1 MIEVEK
7 KFLLT
12 PEQKSRLIE
21 NAELV
26 GEKNIVD
33 VYYDTADYDVTL
45 ANMWLRRRGEEFELK
60 MPTLY
65 QSNDRTVDQFLELT
79 DRTEICQALGLPADG
94 TVVADVLKN
103 ARYEP
108 FMSPRTT
115 RRTYRKG
122 GFTIDLDTVTYEG
135 SDFRY
140 TIAEIEKLVEGEAD
154 MPAAVEQIIA
164 FARQHDLT
172 TDQFILGKVGAF
184 LKSERPDHYRALVAV
199 GIL

>member
-12 PEQKSRLIE
+12 PEQESRLIE
-21 NAELV
+21 GAELI
-26 GEKNIVD
+26 GEKTIVD

-60 MPTLY
+60 VPLRV
-65 QSNDRTVDQFLELT
+65 SDDRTVDQYRELT

-94 TVVADVLKN
+94 TAVADVLKN
-103 ARYEP
+103 AQHEP

-115 RRTYRKG
+115 RRTYRKD

-140 TIAEIEKLVEGEAD
+140 TIAEIEKLVEDEAD
-154 MPAAVEQIIA
+154 VPAAVERIIT

-184 LKSERPDHYRALVAV
+184 LKSERPDHYQALVAV
-199 GIL
+199 GMF

>member
-12 PEQKSRLIE
+12 PEQESRLIE
-21 NAELV
+21 GAELI
-26 GEKNIVD
+26 GEKTIVD

-60 MPTLY
+60 VPLRV
-65 QSNDRTVDQFLELT
+65 SDDRTVDQFRELT

-94 TVVADVLKN
+94 TAVADVLKN
-103 ARYEP
+103 AHHEP

-115 RRTYRKG
+115 RRTYRKAA

-135 SDFRY
+135 SNFRY
-140 TIAEIEKLVEGEAD
+140 TIAEIEKLVEDEAD
-154 MPAAVEQIIA
+154 MPAAIEQIIA

-184 LKSERPDHYRALVAV
+184 LKNERPEHYQALVAV

>member
-12 PEQKSRLIE
+12 PEQESRLIE
-21 NAELV
+21 GAELI
-26 GEKNIVD
+26 GEKTIVD
-33 VYYDTADYDVTL
+33 IYYDTADYDVTL
-45 ANMWLRRRGEEFELK
+45 ANMWLRQRGEEFELK
-60 MPTLY
+60 VPLRV
-65 QSNDRTVDQFLELT
+65 SDDRTVDQYRELT

-94 TVVADVLKN
+94 TAIADVLKN
-103 ARYEP
+103 AQHEP
-108 FMSPRTT
+108 FMSPHTT
-115 RRTYRKG
+115 RRTYRKN

-140 TIAEIEKLVEGEAD
+140 TIAEIEKLVEDEAD
-154 MPAAVEQIIA
+154 VPAAVEQIIA
-164 FARQHDLT
+164 FARQYDLT

-184 LKSERPDHYRALVAV
+184 LKSERPDHYQALVAV